1 MTKHLFLIT
10 IGPVQEFIAAAR
22 RTRDLWAGSQL
33 LSALSRTAADALRN
47 TYGATL
53 IFPAQEDLKAHDVVN
68 RIVALLPTG
77 ADPGVI
83 GEQVEKHIRA
93 QLTTDIADVFDTSKR
108 ITWPDDE
115 GYRKRAEAQV
125 ADLIEITWAAAPLV
139 DNASGTAFQVSR
151 ERLEAALAARKY
163 TRTFRQPAWGLPVP
177 KSSID
182 GVRESVIDENDYPA
196 GSDSLSVRKAKVERL
211 FYMYGAGRAERLSG
225 VDLFKRHYQPKTAEG
240 NADFPSTSH
249 FAALPL
255 LTRLDAQGLDY
266 TAALRRYI
274 ATLGEVSARVEK
286 LNPKRFAAIDLV
298 TGYDASI
305 LFEERLADVAEEAE
319 LREARGALADFF
331 ASATGGERPEP
342 YYAILLADG
351 DNMGKVIDN
360 QPGVATL
367 QALALALDAFAGGVR
382 ARVESAD
389 HHGALVYAG
398 GDDVLAFLP
407 LDTALACA
415 HALHESYHEHMH
427 EFLAEQGYPS
437 TLSVGI
443 AICHHLE
450 PLSDALGLVRKAEQA
465 AKALPEKNGLAIILS
480 KRGGSD
486 RTTAGGWG
494 GPFYKRLLQLIDL
507 HREDAIPDGAAYD
520 LHDLA
525 LRVGRTLPPEALRAE
540 ALRIVKRK
548 RGQHGDD
555 GDPNAD
561 LLALAAELPASTA
574 AAQAWGVAQLAT
586 ELIITREFARA
597 WGPISQKKGVTA

>member
-68 RIVALLPTG
+68 RIVALLPAG
-77 ADPGVI
+77 AEPSMI
-83 GEQVEKHIRA
+83 GAQVEDHIRA
-93 QLTTDIADVFDTSKR
+93 QLTIDITNVFDTSKR

-125 ADLIEITWAAAPLV
+125 ADLIEIIWAAAPLV
-139 DNASGTAFQVSR
+139 DNARDTAFQASR
-151 ERLEAALAARKY
+151 ESLEAALAARKY
-163 TRTFRQPAWGLPVP
+163 TRTFTQPAWGLPVP

-182 GVRESVIDENDYPA
+182 GVRESVIDEDDYPD
-196 GSDSLSVRKAKVERL
+196 GRDSSPIRKVKVERL
-211 FYMYGAGRAERLSG
+211 FFRYGAGRAERLSG
-225 VDLFKRHYQPKTAEG
+225 VDLFKRHYRATAG
-240 NADFPSTSH
+240 HADFPSTSH

-255 LTRLDAQGLDY
+255 LARLRAQGLDY
-266 TAALRRYI
+266 TAALRRYV

-286 LNPKRFAAIDLV
+286 LNPKRFAEIDLV
-298 TGYDASI
+298 NGYDASI

-319 LREARGALADFF
+319 LKEARGALADFF

-360 QPGVATL
+360 QPGVAAL
-367 QALALALDAFAGGVR
+367 HVLALALDTFAGGVR
-382 ARVESAD
+382 DIVESAD

-415 HALHESYHEHMH
+415 DALHESYHKQMH
-427 EFLAEQGYPS
+427 GFLAEKGYPS

-450 PLSDALGLVRKAEQA
+450 PLSDALDLARKAEKA

-486 RTTAGGWG
+486 RTIAGEWG
-494 GPFYKRLLQLIDL
+494 TPFYERLLQLIDL

-525 LRVGRTLPPEALRAE
+525 LRVGRTLPLEALKAE

-561 LLALAAELPASTA
+561 LLALAADLPTSTA
-574 AAQAWGVAQLAT
+574 ATQAWGVAQLAT

-597 WGPISQKKGVTA
+597 RGPRPQKKGVTA

>member
-33 LSALSRTAADALRN
+33 LSALSRIAADTLRN

-53 IFPAQEDLKAHDVVN
+53 IFPAQKNLEDHDVVN
-68 RIVALLPTG
+68 RIVAQLSEG
-77 ADPGVI
+77 ADPSLVGQHV
-83 GEQVEKHIRA
+83 EAVVRKELDDQV
-93 QLTTDIADVFDTSKR
+93 QQVFDNRER
-108 ITWPDDE
+108 IRWPDAQ
-115 GYRKRAEAQV
+115 GYRTRAEAQV

-139 DNASGTAFQVSR
+139 DNASGTAFQASR
-151 ERLEAALAARKY
+151 ESLEAALAARKY

-196 GSDSLSVRKAKVERL
+196 GGDSLSVRKAKVERL
-211 FYMYGAGRAERLSG
+211 FYKYGAGRAERLSG
-225 VDLFKRHYQPKTAEG
+225 VDLFKRHYRATAG
-240 NADFPSTSH
+240 HADFPSTSH

-255 LTRLDAQGLDY
+255 LARLRAQGLDS
-266 TAALRRYI
+266 TAALRRYV

-286 LNPKRFAAIDLV
+286 LNPKRFAEIDLV
-298 TGYDASI
+298 KGYDASI
-305 LFEERLADVAEEAE
+305 LFEERLTDVAEEAE
-319 LREARGALADFF
+319 LKEARGALADFF

-360 QPGVATL
+360 QPGVAAL
-367 QALALALDAFAGGVR
+367 HVLALALDTFAGGVR
-382 ARVESAD
+382 HIVEHAD
-389 HHGALVYAG
+389 NRGALVYAG

-407 LDTALACA
+407 LDTVLTCA
-415 HALHESYHEHMH
+415 RALHESYHERMH
-427 EFLAEQGYPS
+427 GLLAEKGYPS

-450 PLSDALGLVRKAEQA
+450 PLSDALDLARKAEKA

-486 RTTAGGWG
+486 RTIAGEWG
-494 GPFYKRLLQLIDL
+494 TLFYERLLHLIDL

-525 LRVGRTLPPEALRAE
+525 QRVGRALPPDALKAE

-548 RGQHGDD
+548 RGQHGEADD
-555 GDPNAD
+555 ANVD
-561 LLALAAELPASTA
+561 LLTLASRLPESADTTVG
-574 AAQAWGVAQLAT
+574 WGGAQLAT

-597 WGPISQKKGVTA
+597 LGPIPQKKGVTA